1 MDGTE
6 EGEAVFLTENWKLV
20 NWKLIVCWLGL
31 HCATE
36 TARWPN
42 FHHSPSIHSQN
53 RHSPLTGKTGKIS
66 RRWPQMIAA
75 QMAAEL
81 KISFEIICLISCN
94 QREYLRKS
102 AGKIGKISRRCP
114 FTKSP
119 FTIAHSQLMTSTP
132 SLIQILQQNKAHF
145 QERFGLE
152 SLVLFGSYA
161 KNNQQEES
169 DVDLLYGVAAGN
181 TMPLMRLQHLEQFI
195 SQLVQ
200 VSKIELVSKNHVEPI
215 IELAIQKEGIVVF

>member
-1 MDGTE
+1 MT
-6 EGEAVFLTENWKLV
+6 
-20 NWKLIVCWLGL
+20 I
-31 HCATE
+31 
-36 TARWPN
+36 P
-42 FHHSPSIHSQN
+42 
-53 RHSPLTGKTGKIS
+53 
-66 RRWPQMIAA
+66 
-75 QMAAEL
+75 
-81 KISFEIICLISCN
+81 
-94 QREYLRKS
+94 
-102 AGKIGKISRRCP
+102 
-114 FTKSP
+114 KSP

-161 KNNQQEES
+161 SNNQQEES

-200 VSKIELVSKNHVEPI
+200 VAKIELVSKNNVEPI

>member
-1 MDGTE
+1 M
-6 EGEAVFLTENWKLV
+6 
-20 NWKLIVCWLGL
+20 CWSSQ
-31 HCATE
+31 HSVSE
-36 TARWPN
+36 KVKSSN
-42 FHHSPSIHSQN
+42 FHHSPLPIHQN
-53 RHSPLTGKTGKIS
+53 TIH
-66 RRWPQMIAA
+66 Q
-75 QMAAEL
+75 
-81 KISFEIICLISCN
+81 N
-94 QREYLRKS
+94 
-102 AGKIGKISRRCP
+102 
-114 FTKSP
+114 
-119 FTIAHSQLMTSTP
+119 TIAHSQLMTSTP

-169 DVDLLYGVAAGN
+169 DVDLLYGVAPGN

>member
-1 MDGTE
+1 MT
-6 EGEAVFLTENWKLV
+6 
-20 NWKLIVCWLGL
+20 I
-31 HCATE
+31 
-36 TARWPN
+36 P
-42 FHHSPSIHSQN
+42 
-53 RHSPLTGKTGKIS
+53 
-66 RRWPQMIAA
+66 
-75 QMAAEL
+75 
-81 KISFEIICLISCN
+81 
-94 QREYLRKS
+94 
-102 AGKIGKISRRCP
+102 
-114 FTKSP
+114 KSP